1 MKKVL
6 VLIALAC
13 SFSFA
18 DALDDYLS
26 GLEQKYQEA
35 KDRADEAKRN
45 SDRLQTKEGQEEL
58 QKRIL
63 EERKRI
69 EEMSEAD
76 KQTAKAG
83 LMNKLKEEILN
94 KNSDSF
100 VETDEINSFTDVE
113 VKPDEAD
120 IAINYNERR
129 EYVN

>member
-6 VLIALAC
+6 LVVALVC
-13 SFSFA
+13 NFSFA

-94 KNSDSF
+94 KNIDSL
-100 VETDEINSFTDVE
+100 VEENEINSFTDVE
-113 VKPDEAD
+113 VKADEAD
-120 IAINYNERR
+120 IEINYNERR